1 MASRKVI
8 TSRAAEAQSPPVF
21 LELDELLEALE
32 GQS

>member
-1 MASRKVI
+1 MATDTV
-8 TSRAAEAQSPPVF
+8 SRAAEAQSPPVF